1 MFCLHGLVHQRV
13 QVNRWREKATCSCR
27 CETLFI
33 HKQTRFGLSVSVKR
47 LLSCQV
53 MIDDIICR
61 APLSLRAHHF
71 EDPQATVV
79 RKRMDSGVLISS

>member
-1 MFCLHGLVHQRV
+1 M
-13 QVNRWREKATCSCR
+13 
-27 CETLFI
+27 
-33 HKQTRFGLSVSVKR
+33 SVKR
-47 LLSCQV
+47 LLSFQV